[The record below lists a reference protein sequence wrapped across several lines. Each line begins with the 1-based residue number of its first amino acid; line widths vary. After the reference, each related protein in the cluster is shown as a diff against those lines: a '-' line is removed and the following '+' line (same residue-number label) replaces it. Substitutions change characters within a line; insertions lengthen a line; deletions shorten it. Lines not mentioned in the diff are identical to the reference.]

1 MSILSIGDPD
11 STLAEIRSL
20 LEAAVT
26 LVAKTNHTW
35 YDALEHLQEAQS
47 LTDRSSVLYG
57 DLLSLRSANSILLQE
72 YQLLYQD
79 EYDQVVEREVRS
91 LGSLSWQERGSI
103 YRVKMLNFDPNMR
116 KTEKNLLK
124 LNGIIDEADIYRRQL
139 LSIRTHLSEL
149 MKTLQ
154 YGEK

>member
-11 STLAEIRSL
+11 STLAEMRSL
-20 LEAAVT
+20 LEDAVK
-26 LVAKTNHTW
+26 LVAESNLTW
-35 YDALEHLQEAQS
+35 YDALEHLQQAQA
-47 LTDRSSVLYG
+47 LTDRVSVLYG

-72 YQLLYQD
+72 YKLLYQD
-79 EYDQVVEREVRS
+79 EYDQVVDREVRH
-91 LGSLSWQERGSI
+91 LGALSWQERESVF
-103 YRVKMLNFDPNMR
+103 RVKMLNFDPNMR

-124 LNGIIDEADIYRRQL
+124 LNGIIEEADIYRRQL
-139 LSIRTHLSEL
+139 LSIRTHLSEI